1 MTTGQDSVTNLEQKL
16 PDSFYWSMLIGMQL
30 CVFMCTFDS
39 GVVNLALPVIRKQ
52 LHLTLA
58 EVKWVAICYT
68 ATAAL
73 TLPVSAWLG
82 RRFGIRRMFLFGVA
96 LFTLASGSCGLSWNL
111 PSLIALRIAA
121 AMGASLIL
129 SLNKVIVLRVF
140 PRSMHG
146 RALGVAGTTFAL
158 GILCGLGAGG
168 ILIHL
173 WSWRSI
179 FLISFPIGLIA
190 LPWNFIMTKRS
201 GIQRDANIAL
211 AFDWQGML
219 WMAAGFGALVWI
231 VNHWLSKS
239 NNSLFLS
246 LSTTLIGMIMIV
258 GWLRHEFCH
267 EESFLHLRLL
277 RISPL
282 GYNFMN
288 GFSVRVLMGI
298 TNFIIPFYLQTVL
311 MLTPAKA
318 GLVLAAGAISM
329 GIIGPFAGAMSDRRG
344 MQKTIA
350 LGLVLMTLGI
360 AGFIVL
366 PSSIENPAIYT
377 RYIIGIIVLQVLIGC
392 GSTFFSAANTNSSL
406 HSITRDHQASIAGL
420 LSVNLMAGSAIGTT
434 LAGEFFNLIGGVKHI
449 KDAAA
454 QTTSLVFP
462 PHAFAWLFG
471 TCTVWLIILTLY
483 ATIRRETTV
492 PITNLSG
499 ELS

>member
-1 MTTGQDSVTNLEQKL
+1 
-16 PDSFYWSMLIGMQL
+16 MQL

-96 LFTLASGSCGLSWNL
+96 LFTLASRSCGLSWNL

-158 GILCGLGAGG
+158 GILSGLGAGG

-201 GIQRDANIAL
+201 GIQRDANFAL

-219 WMAAGFGALVWI
+219 WMAGGFGALVWM

-239 NNSLFLS
+239 NNSLLLS

-258 GWLRHEFCH
+258 GWLRHEFCR
-267 EESFLHLRLL
+267 EESFLHLQLL
-277 RISPL
+277 RNKPL

-318 GLVLAAGAISM
+318 GLVLASGAISM
-329 GIIGPFAGAMSDRRG
+329 GIIGPFAGAMSDRCG

-350 LGLVLMTLGI
+350 LGLALMTLGI
-360 AGFIVL
+360 AGFIIL
-366 PSSIENPAIYT
+366 PSSIENPAIYP
-377 RYIIGIIVLQVLIGC
+377 RYIIGIIVLQILIGC

-406 HSITRDHQASIAGL
+406 HSIPRNHQASIAGL

-449 KDAAA
+449 KDVAA
-454 QTTSLVFP
+454 QSTSLIFP
-462 PHAFAWLFG
+462 PHAFSWLFG
-471 TCTVWLIILTLY
+471 TCTVWLTLLTLY
-483 ATIRRETTV
+483 AIIRCETTV
-492 PITNLSG
+492 PITKLSG